1 MRLLLDTYI
10 VLWALI
16 DSPHLPGRAYE
27 LITAAENEIFVSAA
41 SIWEVAIKRRAG
53 RADAPSLSGADVIR
67 LCDEAGYAILN
78 VTAVH
83 AAEVERLSL
92 KHKDPF
98 DRLLI
103 AQALTEPLVLVTH
116 DATVARY
123 SDFIMR
129 V

>member
-1 MRLLLDTYI
+1 MRLLLDTHI

-53 RADAPSLSGADVIR
+53 RADSLSGADAIR
-67 LCDEAGYAILN
+67 LSDEAGYAILS
-78 VTAVH
+78 VTAGH
-83 AAEVERLSL
+83 AAEVERLPL
-92 KHKDPF
+92 LHKDPF